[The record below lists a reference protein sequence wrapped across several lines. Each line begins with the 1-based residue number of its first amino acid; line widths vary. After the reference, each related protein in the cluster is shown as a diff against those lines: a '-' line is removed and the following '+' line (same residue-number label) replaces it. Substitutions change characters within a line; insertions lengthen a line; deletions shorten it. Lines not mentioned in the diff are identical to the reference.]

1 MNNILA
7 PTEARVKKSVI
18 KVLGDSPVPWLLPLG
33 LILALVF
40 IYPIFEII
48 RLSFTDAN
56 LIEKQYSYTL
66 DSYISLFTLPGFGKM
81 LGVTMLFVSFSVVFQ
96 MVFGFIVALLVD
108 QGTKRKLVGTVIA
121 RTAVLTAWAIPGVV
135 IGVIWRLLYNESEAG
150 ILNYIFHFAGIG
162 LVPFLSD
169 PTMALISVTIANI
182 WRGTAFSMILIYAGL
197 QTFPNEVLEAAKIDG
212 ASAWQRLTKIIIPIL
227 TPIIMI
233 NLILITVQ
241 TFNTFDMVMALTGG
255 GPGKS
260 TEVIALSIYN
270 SIFRVFDL
278 GQGAATAVVL
288 LGINIIMTLIYFR
301 FLERKQG

>member
-1 MNNILA
+1 MNKILA
-7 PTEARVKKSVI
+7 PTETRVKKSFI
-18 KVLGDSPVPWLLPLG
+18 KVLGNSPVPWLLPLG

-56 LIEKQYSYTL
+56 LIEKEYSYTL
-66 DSYISLFTLPGFGKM
+66 DSYVALFTLPGFVKM
-81 LGVTMLFVSFSVVFQ
+81 LWVTMLFVAFSVVFQ
-96 MVFGFIVALLVD
+96 MVFGFIIALLVD
-108 QGTKRKLVGTVIA
+108 QGTKKKLIGTVIA

-135 IGVIWRLLYNESEAG
+135 IGVIWRMLYNESEAG
-150 ILNYIFHFAGIG
+150 ILNYIFSFAGIG
-162 LVPFLSD
+162 LIPFLSD

-197 QTFPNEVLEAAKIDG
+197 QTFPSEVLEAAKIDG
-212 ASAWQRLTKIIIPIL
+212 ASAWQRMTKIVIPIL

-255 GPGKS
+255 GPGNS

-288 LGINIIMTLIYFR
+288 LGINIFMTLIYFR